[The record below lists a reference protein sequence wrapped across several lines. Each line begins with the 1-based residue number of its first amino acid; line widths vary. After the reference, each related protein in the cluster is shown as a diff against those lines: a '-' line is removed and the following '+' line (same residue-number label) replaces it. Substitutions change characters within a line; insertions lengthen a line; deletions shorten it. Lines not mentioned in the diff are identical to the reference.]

1 MTLTVRISEQKLLR
15 KLANAGV
22 SHESPV
28 HRSDPRLGQIMDMDA
43 AHSAVIS
50 HPSYYKAQWAKIA
63 ILVSLV
69 KIFLVNHKNIL
80 IHLLYIFSKIF
91 GYNQI
96 SSFLQNLK
104 CQYLLNEKS

>member
-1 MTLTVRISEQKLLR
+1 MGGLLVRHCSKMSFPHWSIGSQCFTELPLKD
-15 KLANAGV
+15 KKYGSSAG
-22 SHESPV
+22 SN
-28 HRSDPRLGQIMDMDA
+28 
-43 AHSAVIS
+43 
-50 HPSYYKAQWAKIA
+50 AQWAKIA